1 MKNIAYKATVHTLEI
16 EPHLPEGMKPE
27 EWRRQVYEVNHPCV
41 DRTEKVRNS
50 YCMIV
55 NPHKLYQG
63 DDGRFTFDYRS
74 LDTIL
79 QDMESI
85 GNDLGMTGFTLKRA
99 DICLDT
105 TAPYTQTRKL
115 TRLIMLM
122 LADAYDLP
130 NRYES
135 RDPLTLE
142 VKSAVMMNGKKY
154 NSSLEIEHYNRAL
167 LDQESWTNAPVV
179 NRFEL
184 RAMREQAT
192 GIMEAAQ
199 NWQKRLAGL
208 TAEHLKHVTDGMTN
222 SLFALWEDYASRL
235 KRPTSTHWNHFLAT
249 HAESICTRDQL
260 LRLCQ
265 RYDASVCEAPAT
277 SDRRIDNLMMKARF
291 GNCFELFTFKDV
303 QAVIEQMR
311 NALTDFI
318 GEVIGEP
325 DEAPDEASDGAE
337 KQPSEEGKNA
347 L

>member
-1 MKNIAYKATVHTLEI
+1 MKNNTYKATVHTLEI

-27 EWRRQVYEVNHPCV
+27 DWRRQVYEVNHPCV

-50 YCMIV
+50 YRMIV
-55 NPHKLYQG
+55 NPHKNHSA
-63 DDGRFTFDYRS
+63 DDGRFIFDYRS
-74 LDTIL
+74 LDTIA

-85 GNDLGMTGFTLKRA
+85 TGDLGMTGYSLKRV

-105 TAPYTQTRKL
+105 TAPYAQTHKL
-115 TRLIMLM
+115 TQLIMLM

-142 VKSAVMMNGKKY
+142 SKSTVMTNGKKY
-154 NSSLEIEHYNRAL
+154 NASLEIEHYNRAL
-167 LDQESWTNAPVV
+167 HDQSKWTNDPVV

-199 NWQKRLAGL
+199 SWRQRLEGL
-208 TAEHLKHVTDGMTN
+208 TAEQLKHVTDGMTN
-222 SLFALWEDYASRL
+222 GLFALWEDYASRL

-249 HAESICTRDQL
+249 HAESIYTRDQL

-265 RYDASVCEAPAT
+265 RYDASTCEAP
-277 SDRRIDNLMMKARF
+277 SDNARRIDNLMMKARF
-291 GNCFELFTFKDV
+291 GNCFELFSFKDV
-303 QAVIEQMR
+303 QTVTERMR
-311 NALTDFI
+311 DALTAFI
-318 GEVIGEP
+318 GAPDEEPDEEP
-325 DEAPDEASDGAE
+325 DEALCWD
-337 KQPSEEGKNA
+337 
-347 L
+347 